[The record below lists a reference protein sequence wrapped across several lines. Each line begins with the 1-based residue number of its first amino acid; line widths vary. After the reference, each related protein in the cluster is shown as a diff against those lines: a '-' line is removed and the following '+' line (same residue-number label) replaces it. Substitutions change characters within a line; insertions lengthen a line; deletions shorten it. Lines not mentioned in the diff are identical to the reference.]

1 MYVMYQSKE
10 PIITVRDSATTGL
23 KKGEEICSP
32 ENIIF
37 WSKDQ
42 VQLPIHQNLILHVFE

>member
-1 MYVMYQSKE
+1 MYQSKE
-10 PIITVRDSATTGL
+10 PITVRDSATTEL
-23 KKGEEICSP
+23 QKGEDIFSP

-42 VQLPIHQNLILHVFE
+42 VQLPIL

>member
-1 MYVMYQSKE
+1 MYQSKE
-10 PIITVRDSATTGL
+10 PITVRDSATIGL
-23 KKGEEICSP
+23 EKGEDICSP

-42 VQLPIHQNLILHVFE
+42 VIKSKPLSFILNINK